1 MPPNA
6 ADRKS
11 IRRLEKAAKLAD
23 EQRRQVISNL
33 MSTFIGREWMW
44 NILSSC
50 GVFSTTFIMGAP
62 DASAF
67 NEGRRSVGLQLI
79 TDIMASCPDQYIQAQ
94 RESNE
99 RSSLDERRS
108 SAESDG
114 GDSGSVPDDS
124 AAGYFDD
131 DLDRGSLND
140 RSAAGN
146 G

>member
-23 EQRRQVISNL
+23 EQRRAVITNL
-33 MSTFIGREWMW
+33 MSTAPGREWVW
-44 NILSSC
+44 NILTQC
-50 GVFSTTFIMGAP
+50 HCFSTTFSGEALSGAF
-62 DASAF
+62 A
-67 NEGRRSVGLQLI
+67 EGERNVGLRLLSDVL
-79 TDIMASCPDQYIQAQ
+79 TACPDQYIQAQ

-114 GDSGSVPDDS
+114 GDSGPVSGDNAPGTLRDIDS
-124 AAGYFDD
+124 LFDTD
-131 DLDRGSLND
+131 
-140 RSAAGN
+140 A
-146 G
+146 